1 MHNSTSAHWTKVGV
15 RAASDILCFI
25 GSYLLANYIR
35 FDQLWRINEYL
46 APIFSGAISLA
57 AFLYILGLYSVESQR
72 RSSFLVHSI
81 LLTFAFIISFIIIT
95 LVGYMSFDL
104 RIGRGFMALGCL
116 FAYPLLLGGHWLM
129 YHKHRIAP
137 MRIAF
142 VAECAEEL
150 EEYQL
155 LKAVCP
161 SGVHLIGRISID
173 EEPDN
178 EDDFLG
184 RLRNVRKLIRKHKLD
199 RVVFTEKRAE
209 DKNAQHEFRRL
220 RYLGFP
226 CSSLITICEL
236 HLNYVPLHLV
246 TMSWLLQSESV
257 TRSLYFSKMKRFFDI
272 TSSLV
277 LLVLLAPFLLLGIV
291 IVRIFSPEG
300 PVFFSQERVG
310 RFGKRFQ
317 IYKLRSMR
325 TDAEKGGAVWSS
337 VSADPRVFP
346 GGAFLRRYRIDEIPQ
361 LLNVLRGEMSFVGP
375 RPERPEFVTK
385 LSQVLPYYQER
396 HMLQPGLTG
405 WAQVSYPY
413 GASINDAKCKLE
425 YDLYYLKH
433 AGILFDSLILLDTV
447 RVVLGGGMKAASR
460 KRYTKEIDLDL
471 ENSTSE
477 QEEIENIEAGS
488 ATSSRTNIKSFA
500 KA

>member
-1 MHNSTSAHWTKVGV
+1 MHNSTRGHWTNVGI
-15 RAASDILCFI
+15 RALRDVFVFI
-25 GSYLLANYIR
+25 GAYLLANYIR
-35 FDQLWRINEYL
+35 FTALWRLDDYL
-46 APIFSGAISLA
+46 APILAGAIALGASV
-57 AFLYILGLYSVESQR
+57 YILGLYSVESQR
-72 RSSFLVHSI
+72 RSTFLIHGV
-81 LLTFAFIISFIIIT
+81 LLTFAFIISFMIIT
-95 LVGYMSFDL
+95 LVGYLSFDL

-137 MRIAF
+137 VRIAF
-142 VAECAEEL
+142 VAETADEL
-150 EEYQL
+150 KEYEL
-155 LKAVCP
+155 LRAMCP
-161 SGVHLIGRISID
+161 PGVQVVGRISLD
-173 EEPDN
+173 EEQLT
-178 EDDFLG
+178 EEGFLG
-184 RLRNVRKLIRKHKLD
+184 RLRNVRKLIRRHKLD
-199 RVVFTEKRAE
+199 RIVFTEERVE
-209 DKNAQHEFRRL
+209 DEKARHEFRRL

-226 CSSLITICEL
+226 CSSLISICER

-246 TMSWLLQSESV
+246 TMNWLLQSESIS
-257 TRSLYFSKMKRFFDI
+257 RGFYFSKMKRFFDI
-272 TSSLV
+272 TNSLI
-277 LLVLLAPFLLLGIV
+277 LLVVLAPFLLIGMA

-325 TDAEKGGAVWSS
+325 TDAEKGGAVWSTAS
-337 VSADPRVFP
+337 TDPRVFT

-405 WAQVSYPY
+405 WAQVCYPY

-425 YDLYYLKH
+425 YDLYYLKY

-447 RVVLGGGMKAASR
+447 RVVLGGGMKAATQQ
-460 KRYTKEIDLDL
+460 RYTKGIDLDF
-471 ENSTSE
+471 
-477 QEEIENIEAGS
+477 QEPTGGQDEAENIDAGADTSNTTDIQGLAEA
-488 ATSSRTNIKSFA
+488 
-500 KA
+500 

>member
-1 MHNSTSAHWTKVGV
+1 MHNSTTGHWTKIGT
-15 RAASDILCFI
+15 RALRDVFVFI
-25 GSYLLANYIR
+25 GAYLLANYLR
-35 FDQLWRINEYL
+35 FTTLWHIEDYL
-46 APIFSGAISLA
+46 APILAGAIALSSSV
-57 AFLYILGLYSVESQR
+57 YILGLYSVESQR
-72 RSSFLVHSI
+72 RSTFFIHAI
-81 LLTFAFIISFIIIT
+81 LLSFAFIISFMIIT
-95 LVGYMSFDL
+95 LVGYLSFDL

-142 VAECAEEL
+142 VAETAEEL

-155 LKAVCP
+155 LRTLCP
-161 SGVHLIGRISID
+161 AGVQVVGRISID
-173 EEPDN
+173 EEQDS
-178 EDDFLG
+178 EDGFLG
-184 RLRNVRKLIRKHKLD
+184 RLRNVRKLIRRHKLD
-199 RVVFTEKRAE
+199 QIVFTEKRVE
-209 DKNAQHEFRRL
+209 DEKARNEFRRL

-226 CSSLITICEL
+226 CSSLISICER

-246 TMSWLLQSESV
+246 TMNWLLQSESIS
-257 TRSLYFSKMKRFFDI
+257 RSFYFSKLKRFFDI
-272 TSSLV
+272 TNSLI
-277 LLVLLAPFLLLGIV
+277 LLVVLAPFLLLGMA

-325 TDAEKGGAVWSS
+325 TDAEKGGAVWST

-375 RPERPEFVTK
+375 RPERPEFVTR
-385 LSQVLPYYQER
+385 LSHVLPYYQER

-405 WAQVSYPY
+405 WAQVCYPY

-433 AGILFDSLILLDTV
+433 AGVLFDSLILLDTI
-447 RVVLGGGMKAASR
+447 RVVLGGGLKANSHQ
-460 KRYTKEIDLDL
+460 RYTKGINFDLAWA
-471 ENSTSE
+471 NAE
-477 QEEIENIEAGS
+477 QENAGS
-488 ATSSRTNIKSFA
+488 VELGSPNAA
-500 KA
+500 KIQGLAEA

>member
-1 MHNSTSAHWTKVGV
+1 MHNPSRGHWTKIGI
-15 RAASDILCFI
+15 RALRDVVVFI
-25 GSYLLANYIR
+25 GAYLLANYLR
-35 FDQLWRINEYL
+35 FTALWHIEDYV
-46 APIFSGAISLA
+46 APILAGAISLSA
-57 AFLYILGLYSVESQR
+57 SVYILGLYSVESQR
-72 RSSFLVHSI
+72 RSTFLVHSI
-81 LLTFAFIISFIIIT
+81 LLTFAFIISFVIIT
-95 LVGYMSFDL
+95 LVGYLSFDL

-137 MRIAF
+137 IRIAF
-142 VAECAEEL
+142 VAESVDEL

-155 LKAVCP
+155 LRAMCP
-161 SGVHLIGRISID
+161 AGVQLVGRISID
-173 EEPDN
+173 EEQDA
-178 EDDFLG
+178 EDGFLG
-184 RLRNVRKLIRKHKLD
+184 RLRNVRKLIRRHKLD
-199 RVVFTEKRAE
+199 RIVFAEKRAE
-209 DKNAQHEFRRL
+209 DEKARNEFRRL

-226 CSSLITICEL
+226 CSSLISICER

-246 TMSWLLQSESV
+246 TMNWLLQSESIS
-257 TRSLYFSKMKRFFDI
+257 RSFYFSKMKRFFDI
-272 TSSLV
+272 TNSLI
-277 LLVLLAPFLLLGIV
+277 LLVVLSPFLLLGMA

-325 TDAEKGGAVWSS
+325 TDAEKGGAVWST

-375 RPERPEFVTK
+375 RPERPEFVIK
-385 LSQVLPYYQER
+385 LSHVLPYYQER

-405 WAQVSYPY
+405 WAQVCYPY

-425 YDLYYLKH
+425 YDLYYLKY

-447 RVVLGGGMKAASR
+447 RVVLGGGLKANTR
-460 KRYTKEIDLDL
+460 QRYTKEIDFEL
-471 ENSTSE
+471 E
-477 QEEIENIEAGS
+477 
-488 ATSSRTNIKSFA
+488 ATSSEQGEPEGVDVGTPNTTRIQGLA
-500 KA
+500 EA